1 MADVQNTYAGNRIQ
15 NREDLSDVIG
25 ELSPM
30 DTPIYGKLEKGKA
43 TNVYHEYLT
52 QEQVRGAGAS
62 AYAEGTAAGTA
73 NNLTPTRNVNYVE
86 TVEAPYQVSREQN
99 IVDAVGG
106 SELAKQRRY
115 AMAAWKTKMENEII
129 WGSGISGTSG
139 TARIMKGFLTL
150 LSTATNASGQS
161 ITENRLNSYVQNVWE
176 NSTGGTIMLFADA
189 SLKRT
194 ISENFVTS
202 TTKNLEASKASKL
215 ITNIEVYESDFGTIE
230 MYPHRDL
237 AGSDRLFMF
246 RDNTAKLAVF
256 DTPHIE
262 ELSRDGYFE
271 KEAILGSGTLEVNF
285 PKGGISVENITA
297 A

>member
-15 NREDLSDVIG
+15 NREDLSDIIA

-30 DTPIYGKLEKGKA
+30 DAPIYDKLEKGKA

-52 QEQVRGAGAS
+52 QEQTRGAGAT
-62 AYAEGTAAGTA
+62 AYAEGSTAGTA

-86 TVEAPYQVSREQN
+86 SIEAPYQVSREQN
-99 IVDAVGG
+99 KVDSVGG
-106 SELAKQRRY
+106 TELSKQRRY
-115 AMAAWKTKMENEII
+115 AMEAWKTKMEAEII

-150 LSTATNASGQS
+150 LSSATNASGQS
-161 ITENRLNSYVQNVWE
+161 LTESRLNSYVQNVWE

-202 TTKNLEASKASKL
+202 TTKNLEAAKANKL
-215 ITNIEVYESDFGTIE
+215 ITNIEVYESDFGTIQ

-237 AGSDRLFMF
+237 AGSNRLFMF
-246 RDNTAKLAVF
+246 RDNAAKLAVF

-262 ELSRDGYFE
+262 ELARDGYFE
-271 KEAILGSGTLEVNF
+271 KESIFGSGTLEVNF
-285 PKGGISVENITA
+285 PKAGISVQNVVA
-297 A
+297 G